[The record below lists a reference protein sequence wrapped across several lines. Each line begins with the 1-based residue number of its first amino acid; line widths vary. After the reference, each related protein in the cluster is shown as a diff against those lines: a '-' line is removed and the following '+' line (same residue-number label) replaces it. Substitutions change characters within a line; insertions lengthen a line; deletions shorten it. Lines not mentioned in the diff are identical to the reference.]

1 VIILDTNV
9 LLAYFV
15 GDDPNHRR
23 AAKTVEDNAGRLVV
37 SPFVVAEL
45 DYLVMSRWGVS
56 FELAMLEELCEGEYE
71 FPVMGQRDLMACH
84 GVLAGYPDQRIGVTD
99 ASLVVLADRYRT
111 TRIATFDRRHF
122 DVLRTMDGKP
132 FEIVPGDGR

>member
-1 VIILDTNV
+1 VIIVDTGV
-9 LLAYFV
+9 LFSYFV
-15 GDDPNHRR
+15 SRDPDHTR
-23 AAKTVEDNAGRLVV
+23 ASRVVEAWRGSLVV
-37 SPFVVAEL
+37 SPYVVAEL
-45 DYLVMSRWGVS
+45 DYFVLSRLGVRN
-56 FELAMLEELCEGEYE
+56 EAMMLEELCEGEYE
-71 FPVMGQRDLMACH
+71 FPVMGQRDLMACQ

-111 TRIATFDRRHF
+111 ARIATFDRRHF

>member
-23 AAKTVEDNAGRLVV
+23 AVKTVEDNAGRLVV

-45 DYLVMSRWGVS
+45 DYLVMSRWGVNS
-56 FELAMLEELCEGEYE
+56 ELAMLEELCEGEYE

-111 TRIATFDRRHF
+111 SRIATFDRRYF

-132 FEIVPGDGR
+132 FEIVPADGR